1 MKNEYKIIGICSLP
15 AMGLGL
21 VLAIWLSPGLGQD
34 ITTTESQNTWAKY
47 QVILQRNIFSRQ
59 RGPITQRQ
67 RITRSRPVVTP
78 NPESYFLLKGIVQEG
93 STFIAFFEDVQSN
106 GILKLRE
113 GDSVARGTVEN
124 FTLDSVEYRRAEQ
137 VVSVALGQDLEG
149 GIGAVT
155 MSRLLQL
162 PATSSATSDPNTTVE
177 EPTLSNDE
185 AEILRQLM
193 EKRKQQLGQ

>member
-1 MKNEYKIIGICSLP
+1 MKNEYKTIHANPLP
-15 AMGLGL
+15 ALGL
-21 VLAIWLSPGLGQD
+21 WFILAIWLSTSLGQD
-34 ITTTESQNTWAKY
+34 MTAPEPQDTWARY

-59 RGPITQRQ
+59 RGPIRQSQ
-67 RITRSRPVVTP
+67 RIIESRPVVTP

-93 STFIAFFEDVQSN
+93 PTFIAFFEDVQSN
-106 GILKLRE
+106 GILRLRE

-124 FTLDSVEYRRAEQ
+124 FTLDSVEYKRAEQ

-149 GIGAVT
+149 GVGAVT

-162 PATSSATSDPNTTVE
+162 PATSSATSDPNATVV
-177 EPTLSNDE
+177 EPTLAGDE
-185 AEILRQLM
+185 AEILKQLM